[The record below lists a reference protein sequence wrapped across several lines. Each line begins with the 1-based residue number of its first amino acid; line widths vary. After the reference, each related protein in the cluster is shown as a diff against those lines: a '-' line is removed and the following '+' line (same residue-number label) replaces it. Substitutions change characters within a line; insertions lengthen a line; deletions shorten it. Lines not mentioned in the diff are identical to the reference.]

1 MFIVKKITSSFILPP
16 GIFIV
21 ILFVLGAILV
31 IKKYRKIGGS
41 IFSIAVFMWLFSI
54 APTADILLSNLESGF
69 YQDGGVKGD
78 VIILLGG
85 ALFEKVPDL
94 SGTGFPD
101 GDMLGRIV
109 TSVRLQK
116 RMQIPVI
123 VSFGR
128 VIEERE
134 PGAPVIKRFL
144 ADLGV
149 PEDQIILENE
159 SRDTYENAKF
169 SMEICRKM
177 GFDSPILLTSAY
189 HLKRAY
195 WVSKHLGMDVDPF
208 PAFFMTQ
215 KHPGYSWYSL
225 LPSGDNFARVSMAL
239 HEILG
244 LFFYKHYY

>member
-1 MFIVKKITSSFILPP
+1 MSFILPP
-16 GIFIV
+16 GVFIV
-21 ILFVLGAILV
+21 ILFGLGAVLLL
-31 IKKYRKIGGS
+31 KRYRKIS
-41 IFSIAVFMWLFSI
+41 VTAFSIGLLMWFFSI
-54 APTADILLSNLESGF
+54 TPTSDLLLSNLESGF
-69 YQDGGVKGD
+69 HQDAGLSGD

-85 ALFEKVPDL
+85 AIFDNVPDL
-94 SGTGFPD
+94 TGSGFPD

-116 RMQIPVI
+116 RLNIPVI

-128 VIEERE
+128 VFEDRE

-144 ADLGV
+144 VDLGV

-169 SMEICRKM
+169 SMEICRKT
-177 GFDSPILLTSAY
+177 GFKSPILLTSAY

-195 WVSKHLGMDVDPF
+195 WVSKHLGMDAYPF
-208 PAFFMTQ
+208 PACFMTQ
-215 KHPGYSWYSL
+215 KDHGYRWYSL

-244 LFFYKHYY
+244 LSFYKHCY